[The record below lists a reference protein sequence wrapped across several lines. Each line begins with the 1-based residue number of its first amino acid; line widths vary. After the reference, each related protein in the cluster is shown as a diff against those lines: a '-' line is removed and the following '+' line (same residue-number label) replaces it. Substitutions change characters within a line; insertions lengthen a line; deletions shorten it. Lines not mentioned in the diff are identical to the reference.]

1 MSLPRCKFWPCCN
14 VLVKSMFCNTYK
26 LNLEKHPSTF
36 SMPTGPQAKCFIK
49 VPIFATAVT
58 FLYYAYN
65 AEGGKMT
72 HVFLAGAASLQG
84 LLEERGI

>member
-1 MSLPRCKFWPCCN
+1 MGKSVFRKTCN
-14 VLVKSMFCNTYK
+14 LK
-26 LNLEKHPSTF
+26 LEKHRSTF

-49 VPIFATAVT
+49 VPIFPTAVT

-72 HVFLAGAASLQG
+72 HVFLAGAVSLQG